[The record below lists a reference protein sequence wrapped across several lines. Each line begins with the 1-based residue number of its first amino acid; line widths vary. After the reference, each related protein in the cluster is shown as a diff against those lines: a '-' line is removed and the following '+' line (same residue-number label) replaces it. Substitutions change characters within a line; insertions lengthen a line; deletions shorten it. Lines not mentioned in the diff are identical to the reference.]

1 MQLFFD
7 DDSRELQIL
16 NEEFLTES
24 GNKEKVYKI
33 KGIFSTIGE
42 KNRNGRVYPREIWEE
57 QVRKYQPF
65 ISNGSTRSL
74 MEYEHPDRTE
84 VDLMKAVAKIT
95 SLYIQGNYV
104 MGEAVLLD
112 NPQANQLKSL
122 IKNGIKISVS
132 SRGVGDVV
140 NGVVTDYELI
150 TYDIVPNPSDFNATM
165 NGVCESSILNEGIVQ
180 DKYYMIDNY
189 GNIIQIDENSNRVIS
204 NKNNVTQ
211 RFLRESKKNSDENIK
226 IIQSEFK
233 KRFND
238 FISKL

>member
-1 MQLFFD
+1 
-7 DDSRELQIL
+7 
-16 NEEFLTES
+16 
-24 GNKEKVYKI
+24 
-33 KGIFSTIGE
+33 
-42 KNRNGRVYPREIWEE
+42 
-57 QVRKYQPF
+57 
-65 ISNGSTRSL
+65 
-74 MEYEHPDRTE
+74 
-84 VDLMKAVAKIT
+84 
-95 SLYIQGNYV
+95 

-189 GNIIQIDENSNRVIS
+189 GNIIQIDENSNRVVS

-211 RFLRESKKNSDENIK
+211 RFLRESKKSSGDNIK
-226 IIQSEFK
+226 MIQSEFK